1 MGVTILD
8 VVTQPADN
16 CGHLMHGGQQSDI
29 RMARARGDT
38 APNNGFTRRRFAAR
52 PSRMTALITEQK
64 KVALGTCS
72 AHPGWVSSARRE
84 A

>member
-1 MGVTILD
+1 VTSKSAHRTVLQVPTPQSPFDDDVSMGVTILD

-52 PSRMTALITEQK
+52 PSRMTA
-64 KVALGTCS
+64 
-72 AHPGWVSSARRE
+72 
-84 A
+84 